1 MILFRPGL
9 PLPNRMHPCHKVRP
23 TRALRVST
31 AAGPSGMAS
40 RLKTLTVAVV
50 SMMLVACAAV
60 PVAPRTEHLFKD
72 ALFVSPS
79 EHINADDIFALN
91 DDMRKYLGS
100 QIANPLRSKDRQRAL
115 VDALYNKHQLK
126 LVYDAEMTRNA
137 AQTFSARAGNCL
149 SLVIMTAAFA
159 KEIGVP
165 VRYQMVLGDAVWSR
179 SGGMYFSISHVNL
192 TLGQE
197 LSNRVLDNQ
206 SAPLT
211 VDFLPGEDIRGQR
224 IRVVSEQTIAAMY
237 MNNRA
242 AELLAQGDVDDA
254 YWWARA
260 AIEQDPKFLG
270 AYNTLGVVYRR
281 HGNLK
286 EAEHALN
293 LVLEL
298 EPGNIE
304 VMSNLALVLNDQGRV
319 AESAA
324 LAAKLRQ
331 LQPYPPFYFF
341 ELGVAAMRNGDFEGA
356 RVQFQ
361 KEVERDAYYHEFR
374 AWLAAA
380 YLGLGET
387 IQART
392 QLTVAM
398 ENSATRTDH
407 DLYAAKL
414 DRLRPRSRVPYIN
427 NAN

>member
-1 MILFRPGL
+1 MKIWAVALISIMLVGCASTPVPPRAERLFRD
-9 PLPNRMHPCHKVRP
+9 
-23 TRALRVST
+23 
-31 AAGPSGMAS
+31 
-40 RLKTLTVAVV
+40 
-50 SMMLVACAAV
+50 
-60 PVAPRTEHLFKD
+60 HLF
-72 ALFVSPS
+72 AAPAERIS
-79 EHINADDIFALN
+79 ADDVFAFS
-91 DDMRKYLGS
+91 DDMKHYLSTHIAS
-100 QIANPLRSKDRQRAL
+100 QWRTKSRQRAL
-115 VDALYNKHQLK
+115 IDALYSKNQLK
-126 LVYDAEMTRNA
+126 LAYDAEMTRNA
-137 AQTFSARAGNCL
+137 AQTFTARTGNCL
-149 SLVIMTAAFA
+149 SLVLMTAAFA
-159 KEIGVP
+159 KESGVP

-224 IRVVSEQTIAAMY
+224 IRVVSEQTIEAMY

-242 AELLAQGDVDDA
+242 AELLAQGDVDEA

-260 AIEQDPKFLG
+260 ALEQDPKFLG

-304 VMSNLALVLNDQGRV
+304 VMSNMALVLNDQGRV

-324 LAAKLRQ
+324 LGAKLGQ

-356 RVQFQ
+356 RAHFQ

-387 IQART
+387 IRHGRNSPSRWKIARRARITIFTRQTRSAQAA
-392 QLTVAM
+392 LT
-398 ENSATRTDH
+398 RQ
-407 DLYAAKL
+407 
-414 DRLRPRSRVPYIN
+414 YID
-427 NAN
+427 NAI